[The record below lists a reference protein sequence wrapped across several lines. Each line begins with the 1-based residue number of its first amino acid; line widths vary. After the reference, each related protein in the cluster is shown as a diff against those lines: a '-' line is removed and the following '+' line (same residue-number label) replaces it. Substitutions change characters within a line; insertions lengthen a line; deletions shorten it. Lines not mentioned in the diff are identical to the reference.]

1 MDGHIPQTDGV
12 DFFDGMSKTHEG
24 DEAQLHI
31 IGRAFGGQEEAAWMP
46 LAGISYDPHHHQ
58 LFISVGGM
66 LSRDP
71 AHLTHMIDGLRQ
83 VHVRYN
89 DEGKVSSL
97 IIVAPD
103 KPETRVRLRRLPQP
117 AA

>member
-1 MDGHIPQTDGV
+1 
-12 DFFDGMSKTHEG
+12 
-24 DEAQLHI
+24 
-31 IGRAFGGQEEAAWMP
+31 MP

-66 LSRDP
+66 SSRYP
-71 AHLTHMIDGLRQ
+71 AHLTHMIDGPRQ

-89 DEGKVSSL
+89 DEGEVSSL

-103 KPETRVRLRRLPQP
+103 KTETCVRLRRLPQP
-117 AA
+117 VA